1 MPDYPDQLHAASFRG
16 IPFEVESTSGTFG
29 RRGPLHEYPLRDKP
43 YKQDMGRAARHLTID
58 AFVLGDDYLARR
70 DDLIE
75 ALETAGPGLLVH
87 PSMGPM
93 TVFAEPAEVV
103 ETKEEGGMARIR
115 FSFVEAGELTFPTG
129 TIVAAT
135 EALDAGI
142 AGWLAAAADLIASLD
157 LAGAVWLVTDAIET
171 VTDIVDDLARLLTPS
186 PALLLALDQME
197 AGVADLLAAPET
209 LAAAVEDLFELVERV
224 EDLFAFT
231 STAPATETPTT
242 TRPTAIAQARNREA
256 LHRLFHRGALVRAGQ
271 LLLDAEFTAQDEAE
285 DAAEDY
291 AARLQTEADATTDRD
306 VWDALTR
313 LRGAV
318 VRDVTSRAVDL
329 PRLRTV
335 TLPGPSPTPAIV
347 LAWDLYADASRAS
360 EIVDRNRV
368 AHPGFLPRSVEVLAS

>member
-16 IPFEVESTSGTFG
+16 IPFEVESTGGTFG

-75 ALETAGPGLLVH
+75 ALETAGSGLLVH

-142 AGWLAAAADLIASLD
+142 AGWLAAAADLIA
-157 LAGAVWLVTDAIET
+157 
-171 VTDIVDDLARLLTPS
+171 
-186 PALLLALDQME
+186 
-197 AGVADLLAAPET
+197 
-209 LAAAVEDLFELVERV
+209 
-224 EDLFAFT
+224 
-231 STAPATETPTT
+231 
-242 TRPTAIAQARNREA
+242 
-256 LHRLFHRGALVRAGQ
+256 
-271 LLLDAEFTAQDEAE
+271 
-285 DAAEDY
+285 
-291 AARLQTEADATTDRD
+291 
-306 VWDALTR
+306 
-313 LRGAV
+313 
-318 VRDVTSRAVDL
+318 
-329 PRLRTV
+329 
-335 TLPGPSPTPAIV
+335 
-347 LAWDLYADASRAS
+347 
-360 EIVDRNRV
+360 
-368 AHPGFLPRSVEVLAS
+368 